1 MSDLKSPENHSVSG
15 KAGDENKLTPKS
27 SSSCVGTRSWYH
39 GNRAMI
45 FHSGPNNC
53 SSFYAIRLGE
63 EIIKGQKEKEQESP
77 GASKPCGKGETG
89 LRLVREVLG
98 YR

>member
-1 MSDLKSPENHSVSG
+1 M
-15 KAGDENKLTPKS
+15 
-27 SSSCVGTRSWYH
+27 
-39 GNRAMI
+39 
-45 FHSGPNNC
+45 
-53 SSFYAIRLGE
+53 
-63 EIIKGQKEKEQESP
+63 KGQKEKEQESP